1 MLFQDEV
8 PFRDKHGQDVRT
20 RSANRKPVK
29 LRDESLRQTPIQS
42 GSVEPEDP
50 KAKGSE
56 QGVEETP
63 SIRAQA
69 APPRKPE
76 AHHERKEREAVQ
88 QEDPVVDGN
97 DADYHTADEAYVSSP
112 IFPLLS

>member
-1 MLFQDEV
+1 V

-20 RSANRKPVK
+20 RAANRNPVK

-42 GSVEPEDP
+42 GSAEPEDP

-56 QGVEETP
+56 QGEEAP

-76 AHHERKEREAVQ
+76 LRHERIEREVVR
-88 QEDPVVDGN
+88 QEDPIVDAN
-97 DADYHTADEAYVSSP
+97 DADFHTADEMYVSNP
-112 IFPLLS
+112 TFPLLS